1 MFLSSTRCP
10 SVWEE
15 FLVRARHLSLRLA
28 AAVFFPLALSGC
40 ELPTASA
47 DKEQEA
53 AAPPA
58 NPPGNSWLLVEPGDR
73 QEPEPVPAAVPVA
86 EEIPEVL
93 HVPVLPH
100 VVHAEPV
107 DPRCTGNV
115 TPGKINPLEVD
126 PGATTATVSW
136 YHPGDPS
143 VVRYRITSISQK
155 LVVGRQAEL
164 EWQEIEPGEG
174 CHMLTATVKNLQRD
188 TPYVFSV
195 DVVRTATWQNTTRA
209 VTIARSGPVLTR

>member
-1 MFLSSTRCP
+1 MRP
-10 SVWEE
+10 
-15 FLVRARHLSLRLA
+15 RHLSLRLA
-28 AAVFFPLALSGC
+28 AAVFFSLALGGC
-40 ELPTASA
+40 ELPAASA
-47 DKEQEA
+47 DKDQEV

-58 NPPGNSWLLVEPGDR
+58 EQPGNSWLIVQPGDR
-73 QEPEPVPAAVPVA
+73 QEPETLPAALPDEA
-86 EEIPEVL
+86 EIPEAP
-93 HVPVLPH
+93 HVPKLPH

-107 DPRCTGNV
+107 DPRCTGSV
-115 TPGKINPLEVD
+115 TPGKINPLEVE

-164 EWQEIEPGEG
+164 EWQETEPGQG
-174 CHMLTATVKNLQRD
+174 CRLLTATVKNLQRD

-195 DVVRTATWQNTTRA
+195 DVVRAATWANTTRA
-209 VTIARSGPVLTR
+209 VTIARSGPVFTR